1 MKWLTLLL
9 FVILLALQY
18 RLWVGEGS
26 FAHLAQLKQQIREQ
40 QQENT
45 RLALEN
51 AALAAQVKALKDG
64 LAAIEEHAR
73 EELGLVKEGET
84 FFLVVEKEESKKKS
98 TQ

>member
-9 FVILLALQY
+9 LVILLALQY

-26 FAHLAQLKQQIREQ
+26 FAHLAQLKQQIKEQ

-45 RLALEN
+45 QLALEN

-64 LAAIEEHAR
+64 YAAIEERAR

-84 FFLVVEKEESKKKS
+84 FFLLVEKEEPNSNT